1 MKADLVLDKSYLE
14 GASRDAILGLCT
26 QWRVIM
32 PGALFFEHL
41 TTEDP
46 IGQRSF
52 AKLPD
57 TTNPVALVEHVGLL
71 LRFEKKHLRP
81 ATPLYER
88 RRRITYRFNEK
99 LGLGTFT
106 PTSNQRAGIAHW
118 QEEVRQEVENFRARV
133 AETHRFFPE
142 VATASN
148 KDRPAVIKKYQ
159 EVIALD
165 PKAVRFIYTRI
176 RPRYSPKPAKITER
190 WAWFR
195 WLQLHLIAAL
205 DHIQR
210 YGVGSTLDNAR
221 DLDNEIIDLQYRVMA
236 ALTGAFATRDNRNI
250 DAFRLV
256 CPHGVLV
263 S

>member
-1 MKADLVLDKSYLE
+1 MKADIVLDKSYLE
-14 GASRDAILGLCT
+14 GASQDAIHHLCE

-52 AKLPD
+52 AKLPN

-71 LRFEKKHLRP
+71 LRFEKNRKRP
-81 ATPLYER
+81 ALPLYER
-88 RRRITYRFNEK
+88 RRMITYRFNEK

-106 PTSNQRAGIAHW
+106 PTRDQQAGIARW
-118 QEEVRQEVENFRARV
+118 KEEVAQEVENFRARV
-133 AETHRFFPE
+133 AQTHTFFPE
-142 VATASN
+142 IAQATN
-148 KDRPAVIKKYQ
+148 RERPAVIKKYQ
-159 EVIALD
+159 DVLARD
-165 PKAVRFIYTRI
+165 PKAVRFLYTRI

-221 DLDNEIIDLQYRVMA
+221 DLDNEVIDLQYRVMA
-236 ALTGAFATRDNRNI
+236 ALTGAFATRDHRNI

-256 CPHGVLV
+256 QPHGVLV